1 VSVADR
7 LSEFLKRF
15 RWWVPAT
22 AWWIPELIGFCAP
35 YVAPIL
41 VFLALCVVVRLFWPC
56 RAEQAVRWIGGG
68 FQFVGVI
75 MIVLKLQ
82 AAQQQFPRHTLKRI
96 LERRPRFW
104 QQNTVISVAGT
115 SISMASGSMRGR
127 AVAGSQAT
135 LEQRVAILEDSHT
148 KLFDEVGSLGNEVK
162 RRSDELTGKLRAEAA
177 AREAADKEIQEQL
190 KETAVGSTHLDVW
203 GVGCVMLGIIAGTFP
218 EIAAVFLA
226 GSCGP

>member
-1 VSVADR
+1 MGSGDGAVDTGTHW
-7 LSEFLKRF
+7 FLCSIRCSD
-15 RWWVPAT
+15 
-22 AWWIPELIGFCAP
+22 L
-35 YVAPIL
+35 L
-41 VFLALCVVVRLFWPC
+41 VFLLCVVVRLVLAVS

-75 MIVLKLQ
+75 TIVLKLQ

-148 KLFDEVGSLGNEVK
+148 KLFDEVGSSGM
-162 RRSDELTGKLRAEAA
+162 R
-177 AREAADKEIQEQL
+177 
-190 KETAVGSTHLDVW
+190 
-203 GVGCVMLGIIAGTFP
+203 
-218 EIAAVFLA
+218 
-226 GSCGP
+226 